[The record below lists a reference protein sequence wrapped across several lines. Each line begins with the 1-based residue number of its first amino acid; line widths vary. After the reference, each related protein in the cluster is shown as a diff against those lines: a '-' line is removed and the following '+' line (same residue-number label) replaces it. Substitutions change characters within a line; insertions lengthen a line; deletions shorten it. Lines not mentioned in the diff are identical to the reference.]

1 MRFEPG
7 QSGNPAGRPPGSR
20 NKKTLAME
28 ELLGERAE
36 AAVTTILNRAEGGCP
51 TAMRLCMERV
61 LPTGAN
67 RPLTLEIPPVST
79 PDDVIAAAGVVIE
92 ACGHGAV
99 SPRETVHL
107 LTVVERLARI
117 AERAQQMKERHAAW
131 KDAPAGTD
139 ASLADFARAAA
150 RAALAAALQEE
161 GADVPLYSPV
171 NSGASA
177 RVEETPT
184 PTAEESRPGAAADGE
199 GLYFPVN
206 SAASVRAADTP
217 SRTAEDSQPGA
228 ATDRAGLYFPV
239 NSGAVAPVEEPPP
252 GAVVA
257 APPSAEGHSAAQ
269 ASQGSRCGGGTKSA
283 RADSPYLV
291 EPAGRLGLNE
301 SGGVPDC
308 HRMSGPSGRPE
319 TLAA

>member
-61 LPTGAN
+61 LPTGAD
-67 RPLTLEIPPVST
+67 RPLTLEIPAVST
-79 PDDVIAAAGVVIE
+79 PDDVIAAAGVVIG
-92 ACGHGAV
+92 AFGHGAV

-139 ASLADFARAAA
+139 ASLADFAKEAA

-161 GADVPLYSPV
+161 GAEAALYSPV
-171 NSGASA
+171 NSGAAADGTDGEGLYSPANSAASA

-184 PTAEESRPGAAADGE
+184 PTAEESQPGAVADGE

-206 SAASVRAADTP
+206 FSAAAPAEESPPGGAAD
-217 SRTAEDSQPGA
+217 
-228 ATDRAGLYFPV
+228 
-239 NSGAVAPVEEPPP
+239 
-252 GAVVA
+252 A
-257 APPSAEGHSAAQ
+257 APPSAEGYPRD
-269 ASQGSRCGGGTKSA
+269 ASFAGTPSRGGIRSE
-283 RADSPYLV
+283 RAGGPDL
-291 EPAGRLGLNE
+291 AGI
-301 SGGVPDC
+301 PFA
-308 HRMSGPSGRPE
+308 GPCPR
-319 TLAA
+319 

>member
-61 LPTGAN
+61 LPTGAD
-67 RPLTLEIPPVST
+67 RPLTLEIPAVST
-79 PDDVIAAAGVVIE
+79 PDDVIAAAGVVIG
-92 ACGHGAV
+92 AFGHGAV

-139 ASLADFARAAA
+139 ASLADFAKEAA

-161 GADVPLYSPV
+161 GAEAALYSPV
-171 NSGASA
+171 NSDAAADGTDGEGLYSPVNSA
-177 RVEETPT
+177 ARARAEETPT
-184 PTAEESRPGAAADGE
+184 PTAEESQPGAVADGE

-206 SAASVRAADTP
+206 FSAA
-217 SRTAEDSQPGA
+217 
-228 ATDRAGLYFPV
+228 
-239 NSGAVAPVEEPPP
+239 APVEEPPP
-252 GAVVA
+252 GGAADA
-257 APPSAEGHSAAQ
+257 APPSAEGYPRD
-269 ASQGSRCGGGTKSA
+269 ASFAGTPSRGGIRSE
-283 RADSPYLV
+283 RAGGPDL
-291 EPAGRLGLNE
+291 AGI
-301 SGGVPDC
+301 PFA
-308 HRMSGPSGRPE
+308 GPCPR
-319 TLAA
+319 